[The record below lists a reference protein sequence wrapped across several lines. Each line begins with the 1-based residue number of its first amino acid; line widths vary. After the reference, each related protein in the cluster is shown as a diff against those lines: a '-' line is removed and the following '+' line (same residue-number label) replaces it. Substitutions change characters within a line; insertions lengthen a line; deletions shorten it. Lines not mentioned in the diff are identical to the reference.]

1 MPFESF
7 ISQLQQGSDRLY
19 LTTQDVA
26 VDDQGR
32 PGLMAPPVTNL
43 REDFPLRPDLLST
56 LQPFNY
62 NLWIGQTQTGS
73 SSGLHHDFHDNL
85 YVLIHGCKRFRLISP
100 KDAEAMATAGDIA
113 QVHSN
118 GRICYQGEV
127 TAADGSSLAASEASV
142 RQQKAEEAVAKAEDA
157 VAKGLPGAQE
167 QLTEAEAELEEAL
180 EALLDAEG
188 GFGDDGDDNDDN
200 DDDDGDNI
208 VLDVLATA
216 TSDTPKDVEESLPN
230 SFSKVDLG
238 QPSAV
243 IQKEFPLFQTA
254 VQTFCTVR
262 AGEMLYLPCG
272 WFHEVTSLPQA
283 SQANANA
290 SKPGLH
296 MAFNYWFH
304 PPVPGDNTCF
314 EQPYPTSAWADDW
327 QLRPESQA
335 FSN

>member
-118 GRICYQGEV
+118 GRICYQV
-127 TAADGSSLAASEASV
+127 
-142 RQQKAEEAVAKAEDA
+142 
-157 VAKGLPGAQE
+157 PGV
-167 QLTEAEAELEEAL
+167 
-180 EALLDAEG
+180 G
-188 GFGDDGDDNDDN
+188 
-200 DDDDGDNI
+200 
-208 VLDVLATA
+208 V
-216 TSDTPKDVEESLPN
+216 ESLGY
-230 SFSKVDLG
+230 K
-238 QPSAV
+238 
-243 IQKEFPLFQTA
+243 
-254 VQTFCTVR
+254 TVR
-262 AGEMLYLPCG
+262 CCAKTNKTNSESCKGRGYC
-272 WFHEVTSLPQA
+272 SR
-283 SQANANA
+283 
-290 SKPGLH
+290 
-296 MAFNYWFH
+296 
-304 PPVPGDNTCF
+304 
-314 EQPYPTSAWADDW
+314 W
-327 QLRPESQA
+327 QQS
-335 FSN
+335 SCK